1 MPVPNCHT
9 LRAAIDQSARKQ
21 TIEDP
26 IRLSLGVIA
35 RRSLLETRSASRV
48 SRSGRLALPILCLV
62 LVLATASPLLAA
74 TPESEIDPQ
83 PGSRWTRLP
92 PELDPDAA
100 KNLPDD
106 HELVASGAVIGEIFV
121 RTDDIFD
128 PERSGEDRLLFQ
140 IANRLHVTTRASVV
154 ERKILFEP
162 GDPYDPRALQET
174 ARYLRSLEYIY
185 DAEVT
190 PVRYRHGQVDI
201 LVRTRDVWT
210 LGVGAGLKR
219 SGGENTWQFQIE
231 ESNLLGTGRFFD
243 AKFTDDPDR
252 RSSRVRF
259 IDDSLLGTRA
269 ALRLWYSD
277 NSDGHR
283 RVLDLERPFFSLDT
297 RWAAG
302 GKIVSDERLERI
314 YRQGEVAQRFF
325 HEKTFAEV
333 RGGLSRG
340 IREGRTRR
348 WLWGYTFEEDRF
360 FTDLEFFPRREAPA
374 QRRLSYLWVGLE
386 HIEDDFLETRNMDQL
401 GRTEDLNLGREL
413 RARIGWSDPALGADE
428 SQAIFD
434 ADLRSGWAFESGQT
448 LFVNGYASGRWGSSG
463 HENVRVG
470 GEVRYYLKNFGRH
483 RLHASFRADAAWN
496 LDPEKQLLLG
506 GDNGLRGY
514 PLRFQ
519 DGDRRLLLSLEQRFY
534 TNWHLFELVHVGA
547 AVFFDAGRA
556 FYARGGPE
564 ALEDQGVL
572 KDIGFGLRLS
582 SSRSARG
589 QMVHLD
595 VAFPLDGDDRE
606 VQWLITSQKSF

>member
-1 MPVPNCHT
+1 MP
-9 LRAAIDQSARKQ
+9 S
-21 TIEDP
+21 
-26 IRLSLGVIA
+26 
-35 RRSLLETRSASRV
+35 
-48 SRSGRLALPILCLV
+48 
-62 LVLATASPLLAA
+62 
-74 TPESEIDPQ
+74 
-83 PGSRWTRLP
+83 
-92 PELDPDAA
+92 
-100 KNLPDD
+100 D
-106 HELVASGAVIGEIFV
+106 HELIANGAVIGEIFV

-128 PERSGEDRLLFQ
+128 PERPGEDRFLFQ
-140 IANRLHVTTRASVV
+140 VANRLHVTTRVSVV

-190 PVRYRHGQVDI
+190 PVRYRQGRVDI

-219 SGGENTWQFQIE
+219 TGGENTWQFNIE

-259 IDDSLLGTRA
+259 VDDSLFGSRA

-277 NSDGHR
+277 NSDGFR
-283 RVLDLERPFFSLDT
+283 RVLDLERPFFSLAS

-302 GKIVSDERLERI
+302 GKIISDERRERI
-314 YRQGEVAQRFF
+314 YNQGEVAQRFF

-340 IREGRTRR
+340 IQDGRTRR
-348 WLWGYTFEEDRF
+348 WLLGYTFEEDRF
-360 FTDLEFFPRREAPA
+360 FTDLEFFPRRQAPE

-386 HIEDDFLETRNMDQL
+386 EIEDDFVETRNMDQL

-413 RARIGWSDPALGADE
+413 RARLGWSDPVLGADE
-428 SQAIFD
+428 GQAIFD

-463 HENVRVG
+463 HENVQVG

-496 LDPEKQLLLG
+496 LDPENQLLLG
-506 GDNGLRGY
+506 GDSGLRGY

-519 DGDRRLLLSLEQRFY
+519 DGDRRFLLSLEQRFY
-534 TNWHLFELVHVGA
+534 TNWHLFKLVHVGA

-556 FYARGGPE
+556 FYAKGGPT
-564 ALEDQGVL
+564 LGDDLGVL